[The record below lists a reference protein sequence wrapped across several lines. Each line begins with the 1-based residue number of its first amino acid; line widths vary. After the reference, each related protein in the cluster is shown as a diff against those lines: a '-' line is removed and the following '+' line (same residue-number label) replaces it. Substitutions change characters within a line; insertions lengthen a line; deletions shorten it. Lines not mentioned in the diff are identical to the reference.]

1 MVTFLTGQGGEVF
14 NKHLVLLELEK
25 IKVLSNSSKFLNN

>member
-1 MVTFLTGQGGEVF
+1 MVKFLGKKKI
-14 NKHLVLLELEK
+14 NKDLVPLELEK